1 MRLLAKCLF
10 FCLLSSAVAAEESI
24 FKSLASSYLNN
35 PILNSQRE
43 KTKAVDE
50 TLVQAFSNF
59 KPTITGTFT
68 KDDTQNKNSTNY
80 SNSSIAESNLQTTT
94 QSITITQ
101 KLFQGISNAK
111 KIKKNTEISRYELKE
126 VEQEVLYK
134 TVEAFTSVVLYQ
146 KQILINKDN
155 LDLADKQVEL
165 DRARYNKGSIK
176 LSDLAQSESSLA
188 AAKSKLLSSE
198 NEYVSSRNSFK
209 NIVGYFPEKL
219 LINEFI
225 DLNLPKSLEET
236 ILLAEKNNPSL
247 IISELKVKRAV
258 HELNHFKEDAFAPK
272 ASLSYKVSQYDEY
285 SATVDKR
292 LQSEFS
298 AEVSVP
304 FYSGG
309 KSYSLIKE
317 KNAMKVSSELDYL
330 DKKNEINKT
339 ATTAW
344 SNYQLNQSRLNLA
357 KAQLKAAEIAFEGIE
372 QEYESGQRT
381 TLDVLSSRGLLLE
394 ARLNLIN
401 SERNE
406 ILSRFYILKTIGNLT
421 SNFLKLEAKIYD
433 PDNYPK
439 KTWIRHIIN

>member
-1 MRLLAKCLF
+1 
-10 FCLLSSAVAAEESI
+10 
-24 FKSLASSYLNN
+24 
-35 PILNSQRE
+35 
-43 KTKAVDE
+43 
-50 TLVQAFSNF
+50 
-59 KPTITGTFT
+59 
-68 KDDTQNKNSTNY
+68 
-80 SNSSIAESNLQTTT
+80 
-94 QSITITQ
+94 
-101 KLFQGISNAK
+101 
-111 KIKKNTEISRYELKE
+111 
-126 VEQEVLYK
+126 
-134 TVEAFTSVVLYQ
+134 
-146 KQILINKDN
+146 
-155 LDLADKQVEL
+155 
-165 DRARYNKGSIK
+165 
-176 LSDLAQSESSLA
+176 
-188 AAKSKLLSSE
+188 
-198 NEYVSSRNSFK
+198 
-209 NIVGYFPEKL
+209 
-219 LINEFI
+219 
-225 DLNLPKSLEET
+225 
-236 ILLAEKNNPSL
+236 L